1 MNTATIKKDKC
12 PVCGSA
18 SFTDL
23 GIKTGKPTFE
33 VSAIINGKEVSYRFQ
48 AYKCNICSL
57 VYKSSQPDYDTLN
70 AYYTG
75 LDTGYE
81 NTAVEFPTDRAV
93 ISLISDA
100 DNKKLKILDYGCGS
114 GRLLAR
120 LPETMEKFGVEINPE
135 AVEAARKRNINIVE
149 EAVLDN
155 QYQGA
160 FDYIILTDVF
170 EHLYQPLDL
179 LGKLVNLLAPGGQ
192 LLIVTGNADAISLP
206 AYSGGYWYLQL
217 FSHLQ
222 MLSKAHV
229 QWLAEKLGLS
239 VHAQLVTSHY
249 DTPAGMKRKHALAKF
264 VFRSY
269 HGTRK
274 FLPFIWKLPKLNNV
288 KNWPYP
294 LFDTANNDHL
304 VISLKKQ

>member
-1 MNTATIKKDKC
+1 MTNAPIQKEKC
-12 PVCGSA
+12 PVCGST

-23 GIKTGKPTFE
+23 GIKTAKPAYTI
-33 VSAIINGKEVSYRFQ
+33 SAVIDGQTQSYQ
-48 AYKCNICSL
+48 YHAHQCNECSL
-57 VYKSSQPDYDTLN
+57 VYKSSQPAYDVLN

-81 NTAVEFPTDRAV
+81 NTVVEFPTDRAV
-93 ISLISDA
+93 ISLISGTA
-100 DNKKLKILDYGCGS
+100 DKKLKTLDYGCGS
-114 GRLLAR
+114 GRLLSR
-120 LPETMEKFGVEINPE
+120 LPDTMEKFGVEINPE
-135 AVEAARKRNINIVE
+135 AVEAARKRNITIID
-149 EAVLDN
+149 EAVLD
-155 QYQGA
+155 QQFKAA

-179 LGKLVNLLAPGGQ
+179 LNKLVQCLAPGGQ

-222 MLSKAHV
+222 MLNRAHV
-229 QWLAEKLGLS
+229 QWLAKKLGL
-239 VHAQLVTSHY
+239 VVAAQLATSHY
-249 DTPAGMKRKHALAKF
+249 DTTAGMKRKHGIAKF

-269 HGTRK
+269 YRTRK
-274 FLPFIWKLPKLNNV
+274 ILPFIWALPKLNNV

>member
-1 MNTATIKKDKC
+1 MSTEIIKKEKC

-18 SFTDL
+18 SYTDL
-23 GIKTGKPTFE
+23 GIKTSKQAYT
-33 VSAIINGKEVSYRFQ
+33 VSAVIEGQTVSYSFQ
-48 AYKCNICSL
+48 AYKCNSCSL
-57 VYKSSQPDYDTLN
+57 VYKSSQPGYDTLN
-70 AYYTG
+70 AYYTS

-81 NTAVEFPTDRAV
+81 NTIVEFPTDRAV
-93 ISLISDA
+93 ISLIKGAAES
-100 DNKKLKILDYGCGS
+100 NLKILDYGCGS
-114 GRLLAR
+114 GRLLGR
-120 LPETMEKFGVEINPE
+120 LPASMEKYGVEINPE
-135 AVEAARKRNINIVE
+135 AVEAARKRNITIVD
-149 EAVLDN
+149 EAVLEN
-155 QYQGA
+155 QYKGA

-179 LGKLVNLLAPGGQ
+179 LNKLVHLLAPGGQ

-222 MLSKAHV
+222 MLSNAHV
-229 QWLAEKLGLS
+229 EWLAQKLGLQ
-239 VHAQLVTSHY
+239 VEARLATSHY
-249 DTPAGMKRKHALAKF
+249 DTPAGMKRKHGIAKF
-264 VFRSY
+264 VFRCY
-269 HGTRK
+269 HRTRK
-274 FLPFIWKLPKLNNV
+274 LLPFIWKLPKLNNV